1 MYDRILVA
9 VDGSEPAN
17 AAFDHALDVAADCG
31 ADVRAL
37 YVANTN
43 RDSVTTVGN
52 NVRDALEEEGDE
64 VIEAARERAA
74 ARDVSFTGEV
84 VQGEPG
90 DAILSAAE
98 EREAD
103 LVALGTSGKGAI
115 RRFLLGSVAEHVVRR
130 ADVPVLSVR
139 ADEDVRVEYPYDS
152 ILVPTDG
159 SEHASRAMERA
170 VELARRHDAT
180 VHVLSVVDA
189 MAVGVDSRAD
199 LMIDQLEER
208 ARDAVEDA
216 GVEAGEAGIDV
227 VTDTVVG
234 SIHRE
239 IKSYAEE
246 NEVDLLAMGT
256 HGRSG
261 VDRFLLGSVTERML
275 RTAPA
280 PVLTVRGPDEEE

>member
-17 AAFDHALDVAADCG
+17 AAFDHALDVAADCD
-31 ADVRAL
+31 AEVRAL

-52 NVRDALEEEGDE
+52 DVRDALEAEGED
-64 VIEAARERAA
+64 VIEGARERAA
-74 ARDVSFTGEV
+74 ARDVPFTGEV

-90 DAILSAAE
+90 DAILAAAD
-98 EREAD
+98 ERAAD
-103 LVALGTSGKGAI
+103 LVAIGTSGKGAI
-115 RRFLLGSVAEHVVRR
+115 RRFLLGSVAEHVIRR

-180 VHVLSVVDA
+180 LHVLSVVDV
-189 MAVGVDSRAD
+189 MAVGVDVRAD
-199 LMIDQLEER
+199 LMIDQLEES
-208 ARDAVEDA
+208 AREAVEDA
-216 GVEAGEAGIDV
+216 GAEAGEAGVDV
-227 VTDTVVG
+227 VTDTIVG

-239 IKSYAEE
+239 IRSYAEE
-246 NEVDLLAMGT
+246 NDVDLLTMGT

-261 VDRFLLGSVTERML
+261 VDRFLLGSVTERTL

-280 PVLTVRGPDEEE
+280 PVLTVRGEDEED